1 MKRLITVC
9 LLVLAL
15 PLLAAERR
23 EVTVKIPV
31 TGPDSLLADSIEKQ
45 VRAIN
50 PLMGQVII
58 TNSRFRIIGYVTDEP
73 KALQDT
79 MKIKALR
86 RLFPNIK
93 VRANKIRTAIIP
105 AKVSK

>member
-1 MKRLITVC
+1 MKRLIAVC
-9 LLVLAL
+9 VLILAL

-23 EVTVKIPV
+23 EVSVKIPA

-45 VRAIN
+45 VRAVN

-58 TNSRFRIIGYVTDEP
+58 TNSKFRIIGYVTDDP

-79 MKIKALR
+79 VKIDSLKIIFPGIIKGVEKIKLM
-86 RLFPNIK
+86 
-93 VRANKIRTAIIP
+93 VIP
-105 AKVSK
+105 EQAP